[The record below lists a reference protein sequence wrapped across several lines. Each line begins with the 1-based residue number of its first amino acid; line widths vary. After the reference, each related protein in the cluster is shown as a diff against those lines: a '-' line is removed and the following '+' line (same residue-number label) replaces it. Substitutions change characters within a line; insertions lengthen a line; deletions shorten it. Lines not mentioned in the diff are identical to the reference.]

1 MVRNVLYTDW
11 INFLQLHSWNWY
23 ETNHQKLLGNF
34 WEIKFW
40 FRPLLERIK
49 RRGWLFYYMRVP
61 GNFRVVLFNK
71 HIQPLYLAM
80 ILHRF
85 LFYLILQKLGRLK
98 KMYKASSEHFI
109 WCESIWVIFVNLC
122 PLIPAVCT
130 TVLLNGKPVMQFSE
144 THWNKTF

>member
-1 MVRNVLYTDW
+1 MVGKVFSTDW
-11 INFLQLHSWNWY
+11 INFLQLRSWNQY

-34 WEIKFW
+34 WEKKFW

-49 RRGWLFYYMRVP
+49 RQGWLFYYKRLP

-71 HIQPLYLAM
+71 HIQSLYLAM

-85 LFYLILQKLGRLK
+85 LLYLILQKLGRLK
-98 KMYKASSEHFI
+98 KMYKDSFEHFI
-109 WCESIWVIFVNLC
+109 WCESIWVIFVSLC
-122 PLIPAVCT
+122 PLIPAVCMI
-130 TVLLNGKPVMQFSE
+130 VLLNRKPVMQFSE